1 MTVFLRTPPLFAS
14 LAALLFLAACSGTN
28 SDRGRAQREPAEEL
42 PDPAEGQNIVYA
54 DYETFDAAPYRDEAP
69 ERQAEIRHQVP
80 EKLMEGRA
88 AEGVT
93 RVVRGYRIQILS
105 TADREEADKM
115 VGRALAWWRARQDA
129 LQNVEEED
137 LGEFPEPAQPTTEAD
152 TSQVAPEGEEDDE
165 LTVDLVYI
173 QPYWRVR
180 IGDFVER
187 EEAAR
192 FREEIEGRFPGA
204 FIVPDMITLTR

>member
-1 MTVFLRTPPLFAS
+1 MTAYFRSLPLFAS

-28 SDRGRAQREPAEEL
+28 TDRGRTQREPAQEL
-42 PDPAEGQNIVYA
+42 PDPAEGQEIVYA

-88 AEGVT
+88 AEGIT
-93 RVVRGYRIQILS
+93 QVVQGFRIQILA
-105 TADREEADKM
+105 TADREEADKT

-129 LQNVEEED
+129 LQDTEEED
-137 LGEFPEPAQPTTEAD
+137 LEELPEPAQPATEAD
-152 TSQVAPEGEEDDE
+152 TSQVVLAEEGEEE
-165 LTVDLVYI
+165 LTVDLVYQ
-173 QPYWRVR
+173 QPYWKVRV
-180 IGDFVER
+180 GDFVER

-192 FREEIEGRFPGA
+192 FREEIEDRFPAA
-204 FIVPDMITLTR
+204 FIVIDMITVTR